1 MSPLSG
7 TTQRL
12 QQAINS
18 LRFVQGSVQGVQD
31 TYTAA
36 STDAS
41 ASNTD
46 MTNAKKPMATCL
58 KDRGDI
64 SVAAD
69 GKKLVG
75 LVGETIGR
83 LRRTESKLVLN
94 TQKAND
100 AAYPLTGL
108 RDEIVS
114 LSQTAEN
121 ADARAILTQSLG
133 WLDRGTYYHA
143 YATRSAGWSR
153 SNGALGEGKLSQVG
167 NSLTVVSKDNADGKN
182 VSGDMAAARPNIE
195 LAMGFVSKHAVQ
207 MGETVT
213 QEAQTI
219 EALAQV
225 QLHLAQALALSQP
238 TPPPQ
243 RPSLAEVLHANDPT
257 P

>member
-1 MSPLSG
+1 MSPLSA

-12 QQAINS
+12 QQVMNT
-18 LRFVQGSVQGVQD
+18 LRYVQGNVQSVQD

-36 STDAS
+36 AADAS
-41 ASNTD
+41 ASKTD

-69 GKKLVG
+69 GKTLVG
-75 LVGETIGR
+75 LVGGTIGR
-83 LRRTESKLVLN
+83 LRKTESKLVLT
-94 TQKAND
+94 TQRAND
-100 AAYPLTGL
+100 AVYPMSGL

-121 ADARAILTQSLG
+121 AGARAILTQSLG
-133 WLDRGTYYHA
+133 WFDRGTYLHA
-143 YATRSAGWSR
+143 EATRYAGWSR
-153 SNGALGEGKLSQVG
+153 SNGALGEGRLTQVG

-195 LAMGFVSKHAVQ
+195 MAMGYVGKHAEQ

-213 QEAQTI
+213 REANTI

-238 TPPPQ
+238 PPPPE
-243 RPSLAEVLHANDPT
+243 RPSLSEVLHANDPT